1 MKGILLKHLETAPKE
16 ILGDFP
22 RLSREGAMLMINNTA
37 RTLVQGQET
46 TNSKIPSLFELNI
59 SAPTSTTEKN
69 NEKEEKGINIFIYFL
84 YIIYIKIKIF
94 CIEEQT
100 QQKNVRERKPSG
112 KKTRWGSDEDRVP
125 YEQIMLLQSANEFG
139 IQLPNAA
146 LGLATQHIH
155 QKSLISQSM
164 PNMDFYTEANN
175 VESNKTILNKT
186 KEDFTKDVEEDEI
199 LEQVSNNDK
208 FFK

>member
-37 RTLVQGQET
+37 RTLAQGQET
-46 TNSKIPSLFELNI
+46 TNPKIPSLFELNI

-69 NEKEEKGINIFIYFL
+69 NEKEEKGINIFVYFL

-100 QQKNVRERKPSG
+100 QKNVRERKPSG

-155 QKSLISQSM
+155 QKPLISSQSM
-164 PNMDFYTEANN
+164 PNMDFYTETNN

-208 FFK
+208 FF